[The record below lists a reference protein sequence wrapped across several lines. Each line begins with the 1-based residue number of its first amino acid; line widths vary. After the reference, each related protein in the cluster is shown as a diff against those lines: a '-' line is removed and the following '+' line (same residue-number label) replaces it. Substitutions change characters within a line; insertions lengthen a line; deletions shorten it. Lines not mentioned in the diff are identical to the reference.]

1 MFRTLSLATTFAVAF
16 VFPAF
21 AEDANTKV
29 EPGTG
34 PTSAMTDQVPKM
46 KSEADGNKATGADS
60 AKPLPAAK
68 AMNDAVP
75 SMRPNDAK
83 SGQAD
88 SKSGASATET
98 SASLMLSEQ
107 EGKSWITKPVYSNDG
122 KKIGAVV
129 SFQRDA
135 ANNVIGMHADIGG
148 YLGFWQ
154 TRVNLTPAQFKLRGD
169 RVELDLTAA
178 EANALPTVHI

>member
-1 MFRTLSLATTFAVAF
+1 MFRALSLATTFAVAL
-16 VFPAF
+16 VLPAF

-34 PTSAMTDQVPKM
+34 PTSTMTDQVPKM
-46 KSEADGNKATGADS
+46 NSDADGNKAAGANS

-75 SMRPNDAK
+75 SMRPSDAK
-83 SGQAD
+83 SGQPD
-88 SKSGASATET
+88 SKSGEGATET

-135 ANNVIGMHADIGG
+135 ANKVVGMHADIGG
-148 YLGFWQ
+148 YFGFWQ
-154 TRVNLTPAQFKLRGD
+154 SRVNLTPSQFKLRGD